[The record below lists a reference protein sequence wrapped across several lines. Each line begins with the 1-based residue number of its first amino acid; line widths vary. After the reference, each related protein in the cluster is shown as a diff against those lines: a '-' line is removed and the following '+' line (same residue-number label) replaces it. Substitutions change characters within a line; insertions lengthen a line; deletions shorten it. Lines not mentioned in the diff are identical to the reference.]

1 ASTLAASAPNAP
13 EAPVTIAVLPRMSN
27 SESGFLKK
35 SSGMM
40 GMTPSASLRRRRHGD
55 QHGDHVVAAVDDLAA
70 LVRPDE
76 TAVVRLEHPLL
87 AARDHGQL
95 AGKHHVDLLGGRGI
109 RPGAAAGEEMR
120 EPDQELFGAASVG
133 TEQAQR

>member
-1 ASTLAASAPNAP
+1 
-13 EAPVTIAVLPRMSN
+13 VTIAVLPRMSN

-76 TAVVRLEHPLL
+76 TAVVRLEHALL

-109 RPGAAAGEEMR
+109 RPGAAAAGEEMR